1 MVKKYKPYLSSVL
14 LACAVG
20 ALSGFLSRN
29 GMQEF
34 QTSVLKPPLTPPPI
48 LFPIVWTILYVLMG
62 LGAALVAQSP
72 SGRSQR
78 TALRIYALQLAVNF
92 FWSILFFNFSAYF
105 AAFLWL
111 ILLWVLVLLMIWS
124 FAGVNPRRGAPAN
137 PLPAVVN
144 LCRLP
149 ELGGVGPQPIDRHR
163 FRRIPMRAYRAG
175 ISVKNFPHIPPHCG
189 KQYSR

>member
-48 LFPIVWTILYVLMG
+48 FFPIVWTILYVLMG

-78 TALRIYALQLAVNF
+78 TALRIYVLQLAVNF

-124 FAGVNPRRGAPAN
+124 FAGVNRAAALLQIPYLLWLTFAAYLNWGVWVLNRSIGTGS
-137 PLPAVVN
+137 
-144 LCRLP
+144 
-149 ELGGVGPQPIDRHR
+149 GG
-163 FRRIPMRAYRAG
+163 F
-175 ISVKNFPHIPPHCG
+175 S
-189 KQYSR
+189 

>member
-48 LFPIVWTILYVLMG
+48 FFPIVWTILYVLMG

-78 TALRIYALQLAVNF
+78 TALRIYVLQLAVNF
-92 FWSILFFNFSAYF
+92 FWSVLFFNLQGYLG
-105 AAFLWL
+105 AFIWL
-111 ILLWVLVLLMIWS
+111 CLLWVWVLVMIRGFWRIRPMAGILQLPYLAWIT
-124 FAGVNPRRGAPAN
+124 FAGYLNF
-137 PLPAVVN
+137 
-144 LCRLP
+144 
-149 ELGGVGPQPIDRHR
+149 GVWYLNR
-163 FRRIPMRAYRAG
+163 
-175 ISVKNFPHIPPHCG
+175 
-189 KQYSR
+189 